1 MLGASPGEL
10 AFVAFLLVIVLLA
23 QVAPRL
29 GEVIAARVYDG
40 ASGHDGASR
49 DDPRPKPRPPA
60 SAKGAGP
67 EAEPAREPPAP
78 GDSA

>member
-10 AFVAFLLVIVLLA
+10 AYVAFLLVIVLLA

-29 GEVIAARVYDG
+29 GEWVYDRVGHDG
-40 ASGHDGASR
+40 ARYDGASR
-49 DDPRPKPRPPA
+49 DDRRPKPRPPA

-67 EAEPAREPPAP
+67 EVEPAGEPPGP
-78 GDSA
+78 GGPV